1 MQTFVRAGAVVGLV
15 TLGYVLGSSGV
26 FAPASAAAQIQP
38 ADAYAD
44 TTKEKVKGV
53 YEGIASAMATLEQ
66 EGFYGPAIKGVNA
79 FAVSVGGVDALR
91 DLENNQAVDPETFVG
106 LYAGLAVDEVAEHL
120 SFDEEGRLLYKN
132 RAVRL
137 YPISK
142 IQQLIA
148 RRRQLAGIEEDP
160 LAPKITP

>member
-1 MQTFVRAGAVVGLV
+1 MQTIIRAGAAAGLLS
-15 TLGYVLGSSGV
+15 LGYVLGVSGL
-26 FAPASAAAQIQP
+26 FAPAPAAAQVTP
-38 ADAYAD
+38 ADQFAD
-44 TTKEKVKGV
+44 TTKEKVKAV
-53 YEGIASAMATLEQ
+53 YEAVASTMATLEQ
-66 EGFYGPAIKGVNA
+66 EGFYRPAVQGVNA

-91 DLENNQAVDPETFVG
+91 DLENNQSVDPETFAG

-120 SFDEEGRLLYKN
+120 SFDDQGRLMYKN
-132 RAVRL
+132 RIVRL

-160 LAPKITP
+160 LSPKITP